1 MHVALLYGGR
11 SSEHN
16 VSIKSAQNI
25 YTILKKLGHAVLPI
39 GISLS
44 GTFHLQEDKPIQ
56 ETIDQRQNVT
66 VLPGLGFSCNNN
78 LLPIEVAF
86 PVTHG
91 MGGED
96 GNLQGLCF
104 LAQIPLCG
112 CDTVSSALGMHKELA
127 QQLFASAGIPTVP
140 TLSLNAN
147 AIAWL
152 KEVEGA
158 SLPAFLGEHFFCSTC
173 TTRIEIALPRILKQL
188 GPSLLVKPENSGS
201 SVGVTALKTP
211 TGETLLSAIA
221 YAAKFSECVLLQ
233 RLIEPMVEIEC
244 AVLTTQDKGLLV
256 AGPGLVID
264 PAKQNAGFLTYAHK
278 YGQIDTAHMQIPS
291 TLDGETEKTI
301 RDYAKKAFLSI
312 KGDGYARVDFFFSD
326 GLLYINEINTLP
338 GMTATSHY
346 PVLMQSCGY
355 SLEQVVQTLLDH
367 TILRAQEEKGRTY
380 VPPGI

>member
-11 SSEHN
+11 SSEHE

-25 YTILKKLGHAVLPI
+25 YTVLKKLGHEVLPI
-39 GISLS
+39 GITLS
-44 GTFHLQEDKPIQ
+44 GTFYLQEDKPIQ
-56 ETIDQRQNVT
+56 ETIDQVQNVS
-66 VLPGLGFSCNNN
+66 VLPGLGFSCNGQI
-78 LLPIEVAF
+78 LPIDVAF

-112 CDTVSSALGMHKELA
+112 YDTVSSALGMHKELA
-127 QQLFASAGIPTVP
+127 QRLFASAGIPTVH
-140 TLSLNAN
+140 TLCLDTN

-152 KEVEGA
+152 REEEGA
-158 SLPAFLGEHFFCSTC
+158 SLPSFLGEHVFCSTC
-173 TTRIEIALPRILKQL
+173 TTRIEIALPRLLKQL

-211 TGETLLSAIA
+211 TGEKVLSAIA
-221 YAAKFSECVLLQ
+221 YAAKFSERVLLQ
-233 RLIEPMVEIEC
+233 QLVEPMVEVEC
-244 AVLTTQDKGLLV
+244 AVLATQDRGLLV

-264 PAKQNAGFLTYAHK
+264 PAKQHAGFLTYAHK

-291 TLDGETEKTI
+291 TLGEEAEKTI
-301 RDYAKKAFLSI
+301 REYAKKAFLAI
-312 KGDGYARVDFFFSD
+312 KGDGYARVDFFYGNGSIS
-326 GLLYINEINTLP
+326 INEINTLP

-346 PVLMQSCGY
+346 PALMQSCGY
-355 SLEQVVQTLLDH
+355 TLEQVVQTLLDH
-367 TILRAQEEKGRTY
+367 ALLRAREEKGRTY
-380 VPPGI
+380 VPPGM